1 VKILIAPR
9 SHSSS
14 RDGLR
19 SVDRERLT
27 GRSHRMPA
35 HRKNLQ
41 RRAAR
46 FRMRAMSAESR
57 LVGAALTALLHL
69 LVLWVLLRVAAG
81 TVAPP
86 QPPALQTVSAERLRD
101 AGEQRVEVDIRPQLA
116 TRRGRACDGSSYV
129 GVGITADPRTDRIVL
144 VGENTPA
151 ARAGLRHD
159 DIVLNPMVWQHAHVD
174 GALLLVRV
182 LRAGGPVTLPVI
194 VGRIC
199 IE

>member
-1 VKILIAPR
+1 M
-9 SHSSS
+9 H
-14 RDGLR
+14 G
-19 SVDRERLT
+19 
-27 GRSHRMPA
+27 
-35 HRKNLQ
+35 
-41 RRAAR
+41 
-46 FRMRAMSAESR
+46 MRAESR

-69 LVLWVLLRVAAG
+69 LVWWVLLRGAADP
-81 TVAPP
+81 VAPP
-86 QPPALQTVSAERLRD
+86 QPPALQAMSAQRLRD
-101 AGEQRVEVDIRPQLA
+101 AGEQLVEVDIRPQLA

-159 DIVLNPMVWQHAHVD
+159 DIVLNPSVWQHAHVE

-182 LRAGGPVTLPVI
+182 LRGRGQVTLPVL